1 MLEVPSSGVPGT
13 GEKKSRLKDE
23 CGLEISA
30 TVERGVNTMGRLSEM
45 IFQRGRKEGKA
56 EDIITCMRANGCD
69 AEGAMALI
77 GFDRSEQEVW
87 GG

>member
-23 CGLEISA
+23 CGLEMSA
-30 TVERGVNTMGRLSEM
+30 TVERGVNTMGRLSEA